1 MSDSSPKAPAF
12 TVADLV
18 APLTT
23 EAFLREHW
31 LAETAFVSQP
41 NPQLVEQLTAH
52 PALASAE
59 DLVDALAARAKVPNH
74 ITVFG
79 PESFRSQV
87 PAQHA
92 MDFCRAGY
100 TLYMVDVE
108 RVVPAAATQFVGVC
122 AELGFIPKVYLEAF
136 AAHAGSVS
144 SWHYDHDINFQI
156 LLSGEKEWLIAPNQ
170 HIVNPLY
177 AFHPSPN
184 PYGYLDGFTEELYAR
199 DPDVPHTPP
208 AALHSDGDGNGD
220 GDGASLRI
228 RATAGSVVFLPR
240 GFWHQV
246 EATSDCFG
254 VNLVLKGKTWASA
267 IAAALQF
274 RLESSEA
281 MRAYVAGLA
290 TASTHPAIVDTLGSQ
305 FAALKQQALAE
316 LADLTLDEVPLSGA
330 NLQLEWAPEAATREL
345 VERGGEW
352 LLELPDLFDNP
363 VDIDPELAPFVAKL
377 VALKRPFR
385 WSQLLAIRGDLEPTN
400 IRALIEVMHENHI
413 LVDPN
418 ADAAKSDR

>member
-1 MSDSSPKAPAF
+1 MTDLSPKAPAL

-23 EAFLREHW
+23 EAFLRERW
-31 LAETAFVSQP
+31 LPETAFVSQP
-41 NPQLVEQLTAH
+41 NPALVEQLTAH

-87 PAQHA
+87 PAEHA

-108 RVVPAAATQFVGVC
+108 RVVPAAAAQFEGVC
-122 AELGFIPKVYLEAF
+122 AELGFLPKVYLEAF

-156 LLSGEKEWLIAPNQ
+156 LLSGAKEWLIAPNQ
-170 HIVNPLY
+170 HIKNPLY

-184 PYGYLDGFTEELYAR
+184 RYGYLDGFTEELYAR

-208 AALHSDGDGNGD
+208 AAPRSG
-220 GDGASLRI
+220 GDGAMRI

-267 IAAALQF
+267 IASALQF

-290 TASTHPAIVDTLGSQ
+290 TASTHPAIVDTLEPQ

-352 LLELPDLFDNP
+352 LLELPDLFDQP

-400 IRALIEVMHENHI
+400 IRALIEVMHENQI
-413 LVDPN
+413 LVDPS
-418 ADAAKSDR
+418 AGAAKSDR